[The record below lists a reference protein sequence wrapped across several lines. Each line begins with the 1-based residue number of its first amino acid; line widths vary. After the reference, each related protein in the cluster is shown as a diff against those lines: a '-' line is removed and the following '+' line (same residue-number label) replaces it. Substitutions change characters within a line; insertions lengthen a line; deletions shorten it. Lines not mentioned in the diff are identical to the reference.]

1 MMGRLSVH
9 TESSRRNGCKASNFV
24 FLALAA
30 ACIFACGCSQGY
42 SGPPTVPVRGRVV
55 FADGG
60 DVKALADR
68 QCAVVF
74 NSLDEPDVTAY
85 GEIEEDGTFTPATVK
100 ERRSR
105 PGAIAGTHQVR
116 LHLDD
121 GCEQFVAANFSR
133 FETSGLVVKIPSDDE
148 VILTLR
154 R

>member
-1 MMGRLSVH
+1 MSI
-9 TESSRRNGCKASNFV
+9 ESSGRIGFAPHALV
-24 FLALAA
+24 VLAMAA
-30 ACIFACGCSQGY
+30 ACTSYCACSAGY

-74 NSLDEPDVTAY
+74 NSLEDPDVMAY
-85 GEIEEDGTFTPATVK
+85 GEIEEDGTFTLATVK
-100 ERRSR
+100 ERRSQA
-105 PGAIAGTHQVR
+105 GAIAGTHQVR
-116 LHLDD
+116 LQLDD
-121 GCEQFVAANFSR
+121 GSERFVAAHFGR

-148 VILTLR
+148 VVLTLR